1 MRLYGGAVAQ
11 TELLKTDTAKG
22 MKEDE
27 AGLMKSKCRGVR
39 HSSAP
44 EAL

>member
-11 TELLKTDTAKG
+11 TEWLKTDTAKG

-27 AGLMKSKCRGVR
+27 AGLMKPKCRRVR
-39 HSSAP
+39 QSSTP
-44 EAL
+44 ESL